1 MVLLVLTSCRLKDTR
16 QAYPEDEGTAQQ
28 QQAVSQSGK
37 HEDPEAE
44 QGLPRE
50 SAAGNAG
57 APGNAKAAG
66 GAGLEEP
73 GTAVSAVQNL
83 GARNQLITGRF
94 FKAGDIRCGLSFELT
109 GEGWES
115 ERLKCVFTLPD
126 EMHTS
131 YYDSMR
137 SAEILTERG
146 KRTYKISPE
155 TME

>member
-16 QAYPEDEGTAQQ
+16 QAYQEDEGTAQQ

-57 APGNAKAAG
+57 APGRAGASGRAGTPGNAKAAG

-73 GTAVSAVQNL
+73 GTAVRAVQNL

-109 GEGWES
+109 
-115 ERLKCVFTLPD
+115 
-126 EMHTS
+126 
-131 YYDSMR
+131 
-137 SAEILTERG
+137 
-146 KRTYKISPE
+146 
-155 TME
+155 

>member
-57 APGNAKAAG
+57 DPEGPGHREGPGHPGMPKQPEAPDWKSR
-66 GAGLEEP
+66 EP
-73 GTAVSAVQNL
+73 
-83 GARNQLITGRF
+83 
-94 FKAGDIRCGLSFELT
+94 LSGQYKT
-109 GEGWES
+109 WE
-115 ERLKCVFTLPD
+115 PA
-126 EMHTS
+126 TS
-131 YYDSMR
+131 
-137 SAEILTERG
+137 L
-146 KRTYKISPE
+146 
-155 TME
+155 